1 MPTLAPDF
9 LVLLQTLAEH
19 QVDFIVVGG
28 VCAVLQGAPITTF
41 DVDVVHARAPDNL
54 NRLLAALQALDAYY
68 REQQTR
74 RLTPSL
80 SHLASPGHQLLM
92 TRAGPL
98 DLLGTIGIDHSYE
111 DLVPH
116 TLEIQIGEGL
126 QVRLLDLATLITIK
140 EE

>member
-1 MPTLAPDF
+1 MPTMPDF

-28 VCAVLQGAPITTF
+28 VSAVLQGVPITTF
-41 DVDVVHARAPDNL
+41 DLDLVHSRAPDNL
-54 NRLLAALQALDAYY
+54 NRLLTALEATY
-68 REQQTR
+68 RERKTR
-74 RLTPSL
+74 KFAPGL

-98 DLLGTIGIDHSYE
+98 DLLGTIGAGHSYE

-116 TLEIQIGEGL
+116 TLEVQVGGGFA
-126 QVRLLDLATLITIK
+126 VRLLDLKTLIAVK
-140 EE
+140 EETARD